1 MKQIKLTE
9 REVQILE
16 AYRNLDDHGKFEAHV
31 MLGRLEEQN
40 RVIKKLDELAAAL
53 DMLREIFRK
62 DAFKKG

>member
-40 RVIKKLDELAAAL
+40 RIIKKLDDLDAAL
-53 DMLREIFRK
+53 DLLREIFRK
-62 DAFKKG
+62 NKAHK